1 MHLFYTPNVTG
12 SNYVL
17 NPEES
22 KHCVRVLRLKEGD
35 GISLIDG
42 RGGFYSGVIS
52 KAEAKGCEVKITA
65 KTEEYGKRPFRLHV
79 AVAPTKNIDRTEWM
93 LEKCTEIG
101 TDEFTMI
108 ESAHSERRVVKEER
122 LEKVIVSA
130 VKQSLKAYVPRLN
143 PVTDFKHFIR
153 TQKEGQKF
161 IAHCNPG
168 EKKHLGDVYVPGS
181 DAVILIGPEGDFSEE
196 EVQWALDAGFI
207 PVTLGESRLRTETAG
222 VVACHSINFMNKV

>member
-52 KAEAKGCEVKITA
+52 RAEAKGCEVKITA

-130 VKQSLKAYVPRLN
+130 VKQSLNAYVARLN

>member
-52 KAEAKGCEVKITA
+52 RAEAKGCEVKITA

>member
-52 KAEAKGCEVKITA
+52 RAEAKGCEVKITA

-108 ESAHSERRVVKEER
+108 ESAHSER
-122 LEKVIVSA
+122 
-130 VKQSLKAYVPRLN
+130 
-143 PVTDFKHFIR
+143 
-153 TQKEGQKF
+153 
-161 IAHCNPG
+161 
-168 EKKHLGDVYVPGS
+168 
-181 DAVILIGPEGDFSEE
+181 
-196 EVQWALDAGFI
+196 
-207 PVTLGESRLRTETAG
+207 
-222 VVACHSINFMNKV
+222 